1 MRPSI
6 AAAER
11 TCIYLG
17 ITAAIALALGWR
29 GPGEPAVAQNA
40 AGIVP
45 AQAFRLATADAVGLV
60 ERLITSPRYDQARA
74 AYADEQNKRLE
85 PLLAQLQTMRGEA
98 SKLPPESPD
107 LARIQQDFQGL
118 QQQAQS
124 VQVDIDTYNTRQVA
138 EAYRLVI
145 EALDRAATD
154 RGYTHAIATRTGEVS
169 IKSDNIPGAVQEML
183 ARPLAKTSAADDL
196 TNALAKEF
204 GLEAVPPVG
213 VESGTQAPSAPP
225 SPVPTPVIPK

>member
-17 ITAAIALALGWR
+17 ITTAIALALGWR

-40 AGIVP
+40 AGVAS
-45 AQAFRLATADAVGLV
+45 AQPFRLATADAVGLV
-60 ERLITSPRYDQARA
+60 ERLITSPRYEQARN
-74 AYADEQNKRLE
+74 AYAEEQNQRLE
-85 PLLAQLQTMRGEA
+85 PLLTQLQPMRNEA
-98 SKLPPESPD
+98 STLLPESPD

-124 VQVDIDTYNTRQVA
+124 VQVDIDSYNTRQVA

-154 RGYTHAIATRTGEVS
+154 RGYTHAMATRTGDVS

-196 TNALAKEF
+196 TDTLAKEF
-204 GLEAVPPVG
+204 GLEAVPSEGVGSGASTPV
-213 VESGTQAPSAPP
+213 APP
-225 SPVPTPVIPK
+225 SAVPTPVTPK